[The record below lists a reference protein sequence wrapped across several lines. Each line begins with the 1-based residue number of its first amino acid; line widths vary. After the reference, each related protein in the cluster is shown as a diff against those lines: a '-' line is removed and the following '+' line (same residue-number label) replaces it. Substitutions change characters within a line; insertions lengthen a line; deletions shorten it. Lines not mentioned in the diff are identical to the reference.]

1 MTGTTA
7 SDATAVDATAVDA
20 HVCHPHHCTVTG
32 GPCTRPGMISA
43 VLDCDADSIEAFN
56 RWYDLEHVP
65 PNVSLTGV
73 MSGRRYAAPPELHA
87 LRITDPSSPLAG
99 GRGSFVTVYTL
110 CQPPAEVVA
119 SMAELR
125 EVLYDTGRMRFP
137 AEKKVVRDGGAFEL
151 VSAVSSPDLALPAI
165 DVPFVGHHGVL
176 MVRRRGGGRG
186 RRLVSRGVVEAGGRA
201 RGRPRGGE
209 LAVGRR
215 RRGRLQPGVP
225 GGRRG
230 RAHGRPSSAAA
241 PHRPTWW

>member
-1 MTGTTA
+1 MQ
-7 SDATAVDATAVDA
+7 AT
-20 HVCHPHHCTVTG
+20 
-32 GPCTRPGMISA
+32 GMICA

-65 PNVSLTGV
+65 PNVSLAGV

-87 LRITDPSSPLAG
+87 LRITDPSSPLTG

-125 EVLYDTGRMRFP
+125 DVLYATGRMTFP

-165 DVPFVGHHGVL
+165 DVPFVGHNGVL
-176 MVRRRGGGRG
+176 MVRRRGSDAVRLVP
-186 RRLVSRGVVEAGGRA
+186 RRLVEPGGRA
-201 RGRPRGGE
+201 RWRARRCEPKD
-209 LAVGRR
+209 GRR
-215 RRGRLQPGVP
+215 
-225 GGRRG
+225 
-230 RAHGRPSSAAA
+230 
-241 PHRPTWW
+241 

>member
-1 MTGTTA
+1 MH
-7 SDATAVDATAVDA
+7 AT
-20 HVCHPHHCTVTG
+20 
-32 GPCTRPGMISA
+32 GMICA

-176 MVRRRGGGRG
+176 MVRRRGSDEVAAWYHEEWSKRVAGLEG
-186 RRLVSRGVVEAGGRA
+186 VHGVVSLRLAGGD
-201 RGRPRGGE
+201 GDELDLVFLEGDVGE
-209 LAVGRR
+209 RTFALR
-215 RRGRLQPGVP
+215 
-225 GGRRG
+225 
-230 RAHGRPSSAAA
+230 AAA
-241 PHRPTWW
+241 PHHPDVVVMVDAPFVHIDPLRYPWAQAIRDSDLPKTIA